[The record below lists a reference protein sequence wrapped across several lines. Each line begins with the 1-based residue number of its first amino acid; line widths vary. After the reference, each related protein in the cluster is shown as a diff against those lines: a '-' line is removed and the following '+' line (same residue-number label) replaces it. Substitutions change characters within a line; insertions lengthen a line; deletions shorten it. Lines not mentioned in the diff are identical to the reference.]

1 MQQGSRV
8 CFVLWLRADI
18 AVSNVVF
25 PTRSSALVREALI
38 RSLVL
43 VSESYTL
50 CMKVGDPSLR
60 PLSLSP

>member
-1 MQQGSRV
+1 M
-8 CFVLWLRADI
+8 LWLRADI

-50 CMKVGDPSLR
+50 CMKVGEPSR
-60 PLSLSP
+60 FSPSPQMDKRAHLE